1 MRGSTAVGYCNI
13 RIERERDSYEVRCT
27 DPEIQKANK
36 QRSKASGDAC
46 FPPWK
51 DPEVEF
57 KFDTKEQ
64 VLKFLESAMDI
75 ALPADTY
82 TSAFDKLAKEAMK

>member
-1 MRGSTAVGYCNI
+1 MKGQSIMSYSCI
-13 RIERERDSYEVRCT
+13 RIARERSGYEVKCT
-27 DPEIQKANK
+27 DPAIQKQNEQRNK
-36 QRSKASGDAC
+36 SGDGPCA
-46 FPPWK
+46 PWK

-64 VLKFLESAMDI
+64 VLKFLESAMDV
-75 ALPADTY
+75 ALPEDTY